1 MENVLSLQRTMN
13 PWLPIQHASQ
23 VIMILLAFAMLILP
37 ILHQPQEAA
46 AEPVSALTLCI
57 IAGCFA
63 IVATIAGVCLAH
75 IINDCNNCGQWGAGT
90 DHEKVCLPGCG
101 RNYWSCILDYGV
113 SEAWLHACCS

>member
-1 MENVLSLQRTMN
+1 MENVLSLQRIMN
-13 PWLPIQHASQ
+13 PWLTIQQASQ

-37 ILHQPQEAA
+37 ILHQPEEAA
-46 AEPVSALTLCI
+46 AADPLTICI

-63 IVATIAGVCLAH
+63 IIATITGVCLAH

-90 DHEKVCLPGCG
+90 SHEKVCVPGCG
-101 RNYWSCILDYGV
+101 QNFWSCVLDYGV